1 MFTSSS
7 IIDNLNKSEGLE
19 YKKLCRLLKITKKSD
34 KDKLDIALTALEK
47 LEIINKNENDEYTC
61 IKDNDHLVAK
71 IRCSSKGYCFAVR
84 GKDKEDIYIKENLL
98 NYAWNGDKV
107 LVRIIKEGYRR
118 RSPEGI
124 VDCILE
130 RSNQILLSK
139 VEIINNDVYAIPID
153 DRILSKIKLPKENE
167 KYTFNPDNKNI
178 VIGKKILILEAD
190 GCPYCYKLRQDVL
203 NNYQGSLEI
212 FYRKSDELDE
222 IELKTPTW
230 ATPTIY
236 FLENG
241 TEVWSHQGYLSNQK
255 FYKSLGKFKLGETE
269 AYNVAFNQG
278 TDPTY
283 CKEYELFKNTPEGLF
298 VDKLSGA
305 PLFDTR
311 HRFNSKTGWLS
322 FTEAVKDSVTEHM
335 DYSYGMVRVEIRSKS
350 SGIHLGHVFNDG
362 PNGKPRYCINATVL
376 EFVPN
381 LDT

>member
-7 IIDNLNKSEGLE
+7 IIDNLNQSDGLE

-47 LEIINKNENDEYTC
+47 LEIINKNEDDEYSC

-153 DRILSKIKLPKENE
+153 DRILSKIKLPKEDK
-167 KYTFNPDNKNI
+167 KYTFNSDNKNI
-178 VIGKKILILEAD
+178 VKVEIDSIITHE
-190 GCPYCYKLRQDVL
+190 VS
-203 NNYQGSLEI
+203 NNFLSRIKTQWRRVVKASHGISETFSTGS
-212 FYRKSDELDE
+212 
-222 IELKTPTW
+222 
-230 ATPTIY
+230 
-236 FLENG
+236 
-241 TEVWSHQGYLSNQK
+241 QNQK
-255 FYKSLGKFKLGETE
+255 PP
-269 AYNVAFNQG
+269 Q
-278 TDPTY
+278 P
-283 CKEYELFKNTPEGLF
+283 
-298 VDKLSGA
+298 
-305 PLFDTR
+305 
-311 HRFNSKTGWLS
+311 NS
-322 FTEAVKDSVTEHM
+322 
-335 DYSYGMVRVEIRSKS
+335 
-350 SGIHLGHVFNDG
+350 
-362 PNGKPRYCINATVL
+362 
-376 EFVPN
+376 
-381 LDT
+381 